1 MKITLEQREE
11 MARHVQLWSIGFLTE
26 RTNVSRI
33 LAIQA
38 ATDAANE
45 YGRILA
51 LVLEEHGV
59 EVARTSRERPENHE
73 SQTSGGVAKPK

>member
-1 MKITLEQREE
+1 MKITLEQRQE
-11 MARHVQLWSIGFLTE
+11 MARHVQLWSIGFLAENTDVA
-26 RTNVSRI
+26 RS
-33 LAIQA
+33 LAVQA

-59 EVARTSRERPENHE
+59 EVSRTSGERPENHE
-73 SQTSGGVAKPK
+73 SQTSGGVAKSK